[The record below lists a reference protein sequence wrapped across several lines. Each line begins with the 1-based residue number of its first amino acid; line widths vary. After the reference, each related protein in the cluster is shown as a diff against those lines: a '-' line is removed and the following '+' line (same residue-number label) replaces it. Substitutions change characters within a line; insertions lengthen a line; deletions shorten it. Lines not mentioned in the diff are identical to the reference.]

1 VDEDPATGSAH
12 CLLVPYWSQRL
23 GRTRFNATQ
32 LSPRGARLVCELDGE
47 RVRMS
52 GKVQP
57 YLKGE
62 IVVPDN

>member
-1 VDEDPATGSAH
+1 
-12 CLLVPYWSQRL
+12 
-23 GRTRFNATQ
+23 
-32 LSPRGARLVCELDGE
+32 LSCARLICELDGE

-62 IVVPDN
+62 IIVPA